1 MTDQPLQRDDIPEP
15 FESYTGEDPYIF
27 VSYARLD
34 KAFVYNTLQILHDAK
49 VNVWY
54 DEGIPPSTEWVEE
67 IAQAIKKSS
76 LFVLFMS
83 PQAVSSRFVRN
94 EISYAVSLDKNILT
108 IYLEETLL
116 PEGLSLNLQPFQS
129 LEVSDPD
136 WLQKASLAIQTQIN
150 EEVGGTLLSSKPILQ
165 ISPALILANNYGA
178 IGNGQCVP
186 RAPVMV

>member
-1 MTDQPLQRDDIPEP
+1 MTDQPLKRDDVPEP

-76 LFVLFMS
+76 LFVF
-83 PQAVSSRFVRN
+83 
-94 EISYAVSLDKNILT
+94 
-108 IYLEETLL
+108 
-116 PEGLSLNLQPFQS
+116 LQDSGKSAMITRSTFFIQ
-129 LEVSDPD
+129 
-136 WLQKASLAIQTQIN
+136 LQQL
-150 EEVGGTLLSSKPILQ
+150 
-165 ISPALILANNYGA
+165 
-178 IGNGQCVP
+178 
-186 RAPVMV
+186 

>member
-1 MTDQPLQRDDIPEP
+1 MSDQPLHHDEIPEP

-34 KAFVYNTLQILHDAK
+34 KSFVYKTLQVLHDAK

-94 EISYAVSLDKNILT
+94 EIS
-108 IYLEETLL
+108 
-116 PEGLSLNLQPFQS
+116 LSL
-129 LEVSDPD
+129 
-136 WLQKASLAIQTQIN
+136 IHI
-150 EEVGGTLLSSKPILQ
+150 
-165 ISPALILANNYGA
+165 
-178 IGNGQCVP
+178 
-186 RAPVMV
+186 